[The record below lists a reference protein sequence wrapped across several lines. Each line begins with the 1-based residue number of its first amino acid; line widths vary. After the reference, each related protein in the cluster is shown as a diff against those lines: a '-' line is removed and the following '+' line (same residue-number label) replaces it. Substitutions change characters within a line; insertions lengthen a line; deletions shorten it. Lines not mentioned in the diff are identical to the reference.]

1 MSDTREL
8 IIYQKHYDLMVYSFP
23 IIGRFPQNQR
33 FVLGQQIENSMLT
46 IGMMI
51 VHANKLRQK
60 REKLYEIDIE
70 LEKLRFLIR
79 LAKDLKMMSISKYGH
94 HCERLDEIGR
104 LLGGW
109 LKSADPGHTGAAKQG
124 HG

>member
-1 MSDTREL
+1 
-8 IIYQKHYDLMVYSFP
+8 
-23 IIGRFPQNQR
+23 
-33 FVLGQQIENSMLT
+33 MLA

-60 REKLYEIDIE
+60 KGKLYEIDME

-79 LAKDLKMMSISKYGH
+79 LAKDLKMMSVSKYGH

-109 LKSADPGHTGAAKQG
+109 LKSADSATSGSAKQG

>member
-1 MSDTREL
+1 MSDTWEL
-8 IIYQKHYDLMVYSFP
+8 VIYQKHYDLMVYSFP

-33 FVLGQQIENSMLT
+33 YVLGQQIENVMLA

-51 VHANKLRQK
+51 VHANKMRQK
-60 REKLYEIDIE
+60 KGKLYEIDIE

-94 HCERLDEIGR
+94 HCECIDEIGR

-109 LKSADPGHTGAAKQG
+109 LKSAEKG
-124 HG
+124 HGY

>member
-1 MSDTREL
+1 MSDTREM
-8 IIYQKHYDLMVYSFP
+8 IIYQKHYDLMLYSFP

-33 FVLGQQIENSMLT
+33 YVLGQQIENAMLD
-46 IGMMI
+46 IGQMI
-51 VHANKLRQK
+51 VHANKLRNK
-60 REKLYEIDIE
+60 REKLYELDIA

-79 LAKDLKMMSISKYGH
+79 LAKDLKMMSITKYGH
-94 HCERLDEIGR
+94 HCERLDEIGK

-109 LKSADPGHTGAAKQG
+109 MKSLSQG

>member
-1 MSDTREL
+1 MSETREL

-23 IIGRFPQNQR
+23 IIGRFPKEQR
-33 FVLGQQIENSMLT
+33 FVLGQQIENAMLA

-51 VHANKLRQK
+51 VHANKLRSK
-60 REKLYEIDIE
+60 REKLHELDIA

-79 LAKDLKMMSISKYGH
+79 LSKDLKMMSIAKYGQ

-109 LKSADPGHTGAAKQG
+109 LKSTDSGKTPGR
-124 HG
+124 

>member
-1 MSDTREL
+1 MSESREL

-23 IIGRFPQNQR
+23 IIARFPQNQR
-33 FVLGQQIENSMLT
+33 FVLGQQIENAMLE

-60 REKLYEIDIE
+60 KAKLYEIDIE

-79 LAKDLKMMSISKYGH
+79 LAKDLKMMSIAKYGH

-109 LKSADPGHTGAAKQG
+109 LKSAESVNPGPAKQG

>member
-1 MSDTREL
+1 MSETREM
-8 IIYQKHYDLMVYSFP
+8 IIYQRHYDLMLYSFP
-23 IIGRFPQNQR
+23 IIGRFPKEQR
-33 FVLGQQIENSMLT
+33 FVLGQQIETAMLE
-46 IGMMI
+46 IGKMI

-60 REKLYEIDIE
+60 REKLYELDIA

-79 LAKDLKMMSISKYGH
+79 LSKDLKMMSVSKYGH
-94 HCERLDEIGR
+94 HCERIDEIGK

-109 LKSADPGHTGAAKQG
+109 LKSLPQG

>member
-1 MSDTREL
+1 MSESREL

-23 IIGRFPQNQR
+23 IIGRFPKEQR
-33 FVLGQQIENSMLT
+33 FVLGQQIETAMLE
-46 IGMMI
+46 IGKAI

-60 REKLYEIDIE
+60 RAKLYEIDVE

-79 LAKDLKMMSISKYGH
+79 LAKDLKMMSIAKYGR

-109 LKSADPGHTGAAKQG
+109 LKSTDSGNAGSVKQG

>member
-1 MSDTREL
+1 MSESREL

-33 FVLGQQIENSMLT
+33 YVLGQQIENAMLS

-51 VHANKLRQK
+51 VTANKLRQK
-60 REKLYEIDIE
+60 RAKLFEIDIE
-70 LEKLRFLIR
+70 LEKLRFLVR
-79 LAKDLKMMSISKYGH
+79 LSKDLKMMSISKYGH
-94 HCERLDEIGR
+94 LCERLDEIGR

-109 LKSADPGHTGAAKQG
+109 LKSADASNSAPAKQG
-124 HG
+124 RG